1 MPQRNGQVRKRALGF
16 SLVEV
21 MVAALIGLIG
31 TIVIFQVY
39 AVSEGQKRA
48 TTGGADASQSGL
60 LALYAIER
68 EARMA
73 GFGINYLPLLGCN
86 VLAYDAGPPVVRDP
100 IPSFKLV
107 AAEITDGAAGA
118 PDTLRF
124 VYGNSALSVS
134 PVRLTTASNAGSTV
148 HKVNV
153 RFGFNVGDLILV
165 GQSGSPGTACTLQQV
180 TALPDTVGSTENV
193 EHTETVRYNK
203 STIAGQPDYPVWS
216 NTNQNGGVLYNLGR
230 SPALTPGP
238 WPAVITYS
246 ISNGQL
252 RYQNLLVN
260 DTQNI
265 LMDGILQL
273 QAEYGKDTTA
283 TPDGTVDVWDA
294 TAPTTP
300 DEWSRVIALR
310 IALLS
315 RSTAFDKTLCS
326 PNPQWISRSSGA
338 ATATNFVMTN
348 ADGTAESGTA
358 CVTGTPP
365 NPPEPNNWRQ
375 YRYRVFETTVPLRN
389 HIWFPQ

>member
-1 MPQRNGQVRKRALGF
+1 MPQRNGQLRKRALGF

-39 AVSEGQKRA
+39 AVSEGQKRT

-60 LALYAIER
+60 LALYSIER

-86 VLAYDAGPPVVRDP
+86 VIGYDRDSSPVRDP

-124 VYGNSALSVS
+124 VYGSSALSVS
-134 PVRLTTASNAGSTV
+134 PVRLNTASNAGTTV
-148 HKVNV
+148 HKVNI
-153 RFGFNVGDLILV
+153 RFGFNVGDLILA

-180 TALPDTVGSTENV
+180 TRLPDPPEPTENV

-203 STIAGQPDYPVWS
+203 SNIAGQPDYSSWS
-216 NTNQNGGVLYNLGR
+216 NTNQNGGVIYNLGP
-230 SPALTPGP
+230 SPS
-238 WPAVITYS
+238 VITYAV
-246 ISNGQL
+246 SNGQL
-252 RYQNLLVN
+252 TYQSLLVSA
-260 DTQNI
+260 TTHVV
-265 LMDGILQL
+265 MDGIVQL

-283 TPDGTVDVWDA
+283 TPDGTVDVWD
-294 TAPTTP
+294 TTPPTTP

-315 RSTAFDKTLCS
+315 RSTEFDKALCS
-326 PNPQWISRSSGA
+326 PNPQWISRASGA
-338 ATATNFVMTN
+338 ATATNFVMRN
-348 ADGTAESGTA
+348 GDGTADTGTA
-358 CVTGTPP
+358 CAAGTPP
-365 NPPEPNNWRQ
+365 SPPEPNNWRQ
-375 YRYRVFETTVPLRN
+375 YRYRVFETTVPIRN

>member
-1 MPQRNGQVRKRALGF
+1 MPQRNGQARKRAALGF

-39 AVSEGQKRA
+39 AVSEGQKRT

-73 GFGINYLPLLGCN
+73 GFGINYQALLGCN
-86 VLAYDAGPPVVRDP
+86 VLAYDAGPPVRDP

-134 PVRLTTASNAGSTV
+134 PVRLNTTSIAGSTV
-148 HKVNV
+148 HKVNI
-153 RFGFNVGDLILV
+153 RFGFNVGDLILA
-165 GQSGSPGTACTLQQV
+165 GQSGSPGTPCTLQQV
-180 TALPDTVGSTENV
+180 TRLPDPPEPTENV

-203 STIAGQPDYPVWS
+203 SNIAGQPDYASWS
-216 NTNQNGGVLYNLGR
+216 NTNQNGGVLYNLGP
-230 SPALTPGP
+230 SPS
-238 WPAVITYS
+238 VVTYA

-252 RYQNLLVN
+252 TYQSLLVGA
-260 DTQNI
+260 TTSVI
-265 LMDGILQL
+265 MDGIMQL
-273 QAEYGKDTTA
+273 QAEYGKDTSG
-283 TPDGTVDVWDA
+283 TPDGIVDVWNT

-315 RSTAFDKTLCS
+315 RSTEFDKTLCS
-326 PNPQWISRSSGA
+326 SNPQWISRASGA
-338 ATATNFVMTN
+338 ATATNFLMTN
-348 ADGTAESGTA
+348 ADGTPDTGTA
-358 CVTGTPP
+358 CAAGTPP
-365 NPPEPNNWRQ
+365 VPPEPNNWRQ

>member
-1 MPQRNGQVRKRALGF
+1 MPQRNGQAGKRALGF
-16 SLVEV
+16 SLVEI

-39 AVSEGQKRA
+39 AISERQKRT

-68 EARMA
+68 EARMS
-73 GFGINYLPLLGCN
+73 GYGINYLPLLGCS
-86 VLAYDAGPPVVRDP
+86 VIAYDAGPPVRDP
-100 IPSFKLV
+100 IPGGFVL
-107 AAEITDGAAGA
+107 AAAQITDGAAGA

-124 VYGNSALSVS
+124 VYGDSALSVS
-134 PVRLTTASNAGSTV
+134 PVRLNTASVAGTTV
-148 HKVNV
+148 HKVNI

-180 TALPDTVGSTENV
+180 TRLPDPPEPTENI

-203 STIAGQPDYPVWS
+203 STIAGQPDYPVWNS
-216 NTNQNGGVLYNLGR
+216 INNNGGVLYNLGP
-230 SPALTPGP
+230 SPA
-238 WPAVITYS
+238 VVTYS

-252 RYQNLLVN
+252 RHQNLIVS
-260 DTQNI
+260 DTQNVI
-265 LMDGILQL
+265 MDGIVQL
-273 QAEYGKDTTA
+273 QAEYGKDTTGTA
-283 TPDGTVDVWDA
+283 DGIVDVWNT

-315 RSTAFDKTLCS
+315 RSTEFDKTLCS
-326 PNPQWISRSSGA
+326 PNPQWTSRASGA

-348 ADGTAESGTA
+348 ADGTADTGTA
-358 CVTGTPP
+358 CVAGTAPAT
-365 NPPEPNNWRQ
+365 PEPNNWRQ
-375 YRYRVFETTVPLRN
+375 YRYRVFETTVPIRN